1 MTRYETSNV
10 KLKDVFYVPLCMIV
24 KFPQG
29 SFWLFE
35 FEKKQIVVNLVFYR
49 LLSKK
54 HSPANV

>member
-35 FEKKQIVVNLVFYR
+35 FEKNKS
-49 LLSKK
+49 LLI
-54 HSPANV
+54 